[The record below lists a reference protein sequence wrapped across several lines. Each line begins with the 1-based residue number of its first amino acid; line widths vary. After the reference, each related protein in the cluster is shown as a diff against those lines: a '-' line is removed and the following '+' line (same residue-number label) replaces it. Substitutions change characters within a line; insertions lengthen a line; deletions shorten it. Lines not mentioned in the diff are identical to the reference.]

1 MTVKLTF
8 EENEFFEN
16 KEPLTLTIYYKGDDD
31 DVDRIEGT
39 QINWKEGKDPT
50 HKKVKKKQKH
60 KKTNET
66 RTIVKTVEADSLFNV
81 FTNRKA
87 PDEDTNMDSEE
98 ENQLQDKIDMAMNF
112 AEDIDD
118 VLIPDAL
125 EYYLGLNDDLYEGLD
140 DDEDDDDEE
149 AADDDSD
156 GDDKKKKGGKKGGKG
171 NKEGGAAAGGQ

>member
-1 MTVKLTF
+1 M
-8 EENEFFEN
+8 
-16 KEPLTLTIYYKGDDD
+16 
-31 DVDRIEGT
+31 
-39 QINWKEGKDPT
+39 
-50 HKKVKKKQKH
+50 
-60 KKTNET
+60 
-66 RTIVKTVEADSLFNV
+66 KTVEADSLFNV

-140 DDEDDDDEE
+140 DEDDDDDEE
-149 AADDDSD
+149 NADDDSD
-156 GDDKKKKGGKKGGKG
+156 GDEKKKKGGKKGGKG
-171 NKEGGAAAGGQ
+171 NKEGGAATAGG